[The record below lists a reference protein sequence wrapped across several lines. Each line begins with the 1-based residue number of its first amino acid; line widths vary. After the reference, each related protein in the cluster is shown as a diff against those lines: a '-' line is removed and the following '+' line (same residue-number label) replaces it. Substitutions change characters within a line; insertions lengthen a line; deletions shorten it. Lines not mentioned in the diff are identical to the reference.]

1 MLSTLYLSLSL
12 THNNTIHTTT
22 ITTTTTTLII
32 GQYTRPQDVKLNKY
46 SNSQI
51 KNLHSTVINDK
62 AL

>member
-1 MLSTLYLSLSL
+1 MLSTLYISLSL

-22 ITTTTTTLII
+22 ITTTTLII